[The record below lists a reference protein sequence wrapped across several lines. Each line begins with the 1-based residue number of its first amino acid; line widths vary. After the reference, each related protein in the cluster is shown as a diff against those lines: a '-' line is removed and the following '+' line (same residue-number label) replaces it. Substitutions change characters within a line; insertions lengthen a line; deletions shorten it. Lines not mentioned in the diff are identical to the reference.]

1 MPSIFVVEYG
11 PTPRSRIIIAQFSDK
26 AKADKYAA
34 NKTLH
39 TPYEHFV
46 REVK

>member
-1 MPSIFVVEYG
+1 MFVVEYG
-11 PTPRSRIIIAQFSDK
+11 PTPKSRIIIGWFSDQG
-26 AKADKYAA
+26 KADKYAA